1 MTLCDSLFWLFKQFN
16 EPNLVVLVVKSLEA
30 LRIPRMATKL
40 NGLHGDGS
48 VMLGVGWTLNVYL

>member
-40 NGLHGDGS
+40 NGLHRDGS